1 MVKVS
6 YIVNSIT
13 LLLLLISGWKFFSI
27 LTESEYSQDQLAGFN
42 LKIADITL
50 ALEEAKKGQVDRLAR
65 EKRKNLELEDQ
76 NNAFVDEVLDLT
88 RKRDEIKQVI
98 ESSMKENDE
107 LSAAIQKNK
116 VSLVGA
122 GAKIEVSR
130 QEIRRISLLLPN
142 LQAEITNLENLILNE
157 RQRHKAFDLE
167 IATYDMETSI
177 LKNHYELTIAALRK
191 DFYERPW
198 LDRGEKVSVAYS
210 KVDLKSGLLMLPIG
224 KNYGLEQNMRFAVR
238 AKGQSICQV
247 EIKEVAY
254 DHCVAMIIPLMGNPN
269 KLKEFTKLDLI
280 YL

>member
-6 YIVNSIT
+6 YIVKSIT
-13 LLLLLISGWKFFSI
+13 LLLLLISGWKISSI
-27 LTESEYSQDQLAGFN
+27 IAELEYSQEGLTEFN
-42 LKIADITL
+42 LKVSEITL

-65 EKRKNLELEDQ
+65 EQRKNVELQDQ
-76 NNAFVDEVLDLT
+76 SNARVDEVLDLT
-88 RKRDEIKQVI
+88 RERDKLRQVI
-98 ESSMKENDE
+98 ESDMKENQE
-107 LSAAIQKNK
+107 LSTAIQKNK

-122 GAKIEVSR
+122 DAKIEASR

-157 RQRHKAFDLE
+157 RHRQKALDLE

-210 KVDLKSGLLMLPIG
+210 KVDLESGLLMLPIG
-224 KNYGLEQNMRFAVR
+224 KNYGFEQHMRFAVR

-247 EIKEVAY
+247 EIKEVAF
-254 DHCVAMIIPLMGNPN
+254 DHCVAMIIPLLGNPN

>member
-13 LLLLLISGWKFFSI
+13 LLLLLISGWKISSI
-27 LTESEYSQDQLAGFN
+27 LTESEYSQDQLAEFN
-42 LKIADITL
+42 LKIADTTL

-76 NNAFVDEVLDLT
+76 NNAYIDEVLDLT

-122 GAKIEVSR
+122 DAKIEASR

-157 RQRHKAFDLE
+157 RHRQKALDLE

-177 LKNHYELTIAALRK
+177 LKNHYELTISALRK

-238 AKGQSICQV
+238 AKGQLICQV

>member
-13 LLLLLISGWKFFSI
+13 LLLLLISGWKISSI
-27 LTESEYSQDQLAGFN
+27 LTESEYSQDQLAEFN
-42 LKIADITL
+42 LKIADTTL

-76 NNAFVDEVLDLT
+76 NNAYVDEVLDLT

-122 GAKIEVSR
+122 DAKIEASR

-157 RQRHKAFDLE
+157 RQRQKAFDLE

-224 KNYGLEQNMRFAVR
+224 RNYGLEQNMRFAVR
-238 AKGQSICQV
+238 AKGQLICQV